1 MQRLSFETF
10 KKGSLTMTEYT
21 FPARNSDE
29 QSYAVISPTLRLADD
44 PNNPNVVIDTVTAYY
59 QPPTINYPNFTLNL
73 IYTPGKIQRFDYS
86 SGMWTDVSSNGNPQ
100 SFPNNP
106 AQGQYKV
113 VFTFS
118 NLPKYADAAH
128 TTRNTYRAII
138 GGRWSAQGMIEEPLV
153 TVS

>member
-1 MQRLSFETF
+1 MQRLSFENF

-21 FPARNSDE
+21 FPAPNSDE
-29 QSYAVISPTLRLADD
+29 PSYAIISPPPRLSDGPKH
-44 PNNPNVVIDTVTAYY
+44 PNRVLATVTAYY
-59 QPPTINYPNFTLNL
+59 LPPTINYPNFTLNL

-86 SGMWTDVSSNGNPQ
+86 SGNWIDVSNNGNPVQ
-100 SFPNNP
+100 TPNVP

-118 NLPKYADAAH
+118 NLPKYADQMH
-128 TTRNTYRAII
+128 TIRNTYRAII
-138 GGRWSAQGMIEEPLV
+138 GGKWSAQGMIEEPLV

>member
-29 QSYAVISPTLRLADD
+29 QSYAVISPTFSLADD
-44 PNNPNVVIDTVTAYY
+44 PNNPNVVIATVNAYY

-73 IYTPGKIQRFDYS
+73 IFTPGKIQRFDFLS
-86 SGMWTDVSSNGNPQ
+86 QNWIDVSNNGNPLQ
-100 SFPNNP
+100 TPNFPVP
-106 AQGQYKV
+106 GQYKV
-113 VFTFS
+113 VFTFRG
-118 NLPKYADAAH
+118 LPKYADPMR
-128 TTRNTYRAII
+128 TILIPYRAII
-138 GGRWSAQGMIEEPLV
+138 GGRWSAQGMIEEPPV